1 MLSSSEYTVGLNS
14 SQDYLRLMILV
25 YGFSCWMVFNSACPW
40 VLSCLICLCVIVFV
54 FHVVKTKKPY
64 PRDERLVYR
73 RGHWSIE
80 HCDGT
85 AEVYA
90 RIEIRLDVGL
100 FFLLMFYKADASRKK
115 RIVFFDQIT
124 TENQRMLYLLERI
137 SKRAL

>member
-14 SQDYLRLMILV
+14 SQDYVRLMILV

-40 VLSCLICLCVIVFV
+40 VLSCLISGCVIFFV

-80 HCDGT
+80 HSDGT
-85 AEVYA
+85 AQVYT
-90 RIEIRLDVGL
+90 RMEIRLDVGL
-100 FFLLMFYKADASRKK
+100 FLLLIFYKADDSRTT
-115 RIVFFDQIT
+115 RIFFFDQIT
-124 TENQRMLYLLERI
+124 REEQRMLYMLERI
-137 SKRAL
+137 NKRTT